1 MSENKYQLISLLNKE
16 HLNMIRVLFHHYLS
30 ELDVNLCFQDIEK
43 EIEYLPG
50 KYGEPDGCLLLLLK
64 NKQSV
69 GCIALRKM
77 SQGVCEMKRLYIEPE
92 FRGLGLGNILVKELI
107 ERARQ
112 KSYNKMRLD
121 TLTRLKP
128 AIKIYETFG
137 FKKVPAYYD
146 NPLDEVLYYE
156 LDL

>member
-1 MSENKYQLISLLNKE
+1 MFELIINPEGQHLEMVKILFQNYQTELN
-16 HLNMIRVLFHHYLS
+16 V
-30 ELDVNLCFQDIEK
+30 DLCFQSFEK
-43 EIEYLPG
+43 ELAGLPG
-50 KYGEPDGCLLLLLK
+50 KYGEPDGCILLLLK
-64 NKQSV
+64 NNQSA

-92 FRGLGLGNILVKELI
+92 FRGQGLGNMLVKELI
-107 ERARQ
+107 SCAQQ

-128 AIKIYETFG
+128 AIGIYETFG
-137 FKKVPAYYD
+137 FKEIDAYYE

-156 LDL
+156 LVL